1 MKLWELF
8 DRLVVFD
15 TETTGF
21 NPQKEKII
29 ELGAVAAGPEGELG
43 RMDALLSL
51 PEGRTLPPF
60 IVELTGITDAQ
71 LASEGVTGPKAA
83 AEFRKLLEGA
93 EHPLLAAYN
102 AQFDLNFLFHFLDAC
117 GMTDLLRSCRF
128 LDVLTVYRDRR
139 DYPHKLCDAIQA
151 YGLAEQAVNSHRADD
166 DAWAAFRLLEAMAAE
181 YDDLD
186 CYVNLFGVHP
196 KYGVSGRKIHSITY
210 IPQPFQRGKPLYK
223 RRKS

>member
-93 EHPLLAAYN
+93 ERPLLAAYN

-151 YGLAEQAVNSHRADD
+151 YGLAEQAVNSHRAAD

>member
-93 EHPLLAAYN
+93 ERPLLAAYN